1 MTVKNNLSAVR
12 TLNVLNR
19 NSKAAQKSMRQAASG
34 MKIFDAQDDAS
45 AYAISERMRV
55 RIRALD
61 QANQNVQNGS
71 ALLKIAEGGINNIVE
86 ELRSLKELAINA
98 ANDSKTD
105 EDRRTIQKEF
115 VQRMDTI
122 NDIATTT
129 AYNGK
134 TLLDGTHAKKTLT
147 TTETAETLQQI
158 EPNGTPIL
166 IYAGD
171 YTITED
177 GVYSL
182 ADGYTGNI
190 TVDTQNVKLTQETP
204 ATQLSNVSIV
214 TASGGNANLW
224 IEDLNIANTEDKNV
238 IKFQGANNY
247 LTVKGTNTLDNSL
260 VYLSAAINVAEGLT
274 IVGDGSL
281 EVVGNEGAG
290 ID

>member
-1 MTVKNNLSAVR
+1 
-12 TLNVLNR
+12 
-19 NSKAAQKSMRQAASG
+19 
-34 MKIFDAQDDAS
+34 MKIVDAQDDAS

-71 ALLKIAEGGINNIVE
+71 ALLKIGAGGIDNIVE
-86 ELRSLKELAINA
+86 ELRSLKELALNA
-98 ANDSKTD
+98 ANDTNTD

-134 TLLDGTHAKKTLT
+134 TLLDGTHAKNK
-147 TTETAETLQQI
+147 
-158 EPNGTPIL
+158 IL
-166 IYAGD
+166 IVDKIVIPPGD

-190 TVDTQNVKLTQETP
+190 TVNAQNVKLTQQTP
-204 ATQLSNVSIV
+204 ATQLENVSIV
-214 TASGGNANLW
+214 TRAEGNSNLW
-224 IEDLNIANTEDKNV
+224 IENLNIANTEDKNI
-238 IKFQGANNY
+238 IKFQGAGNR
-247 LTVKGTNTLDNSL
+247 LTIKGTNIL
-260 VYLSAAINVAEGLT
+260 A
-274 IVGDGSL
+274 
-281 EVVGNEGAG
+281 
-290 ID
+290 